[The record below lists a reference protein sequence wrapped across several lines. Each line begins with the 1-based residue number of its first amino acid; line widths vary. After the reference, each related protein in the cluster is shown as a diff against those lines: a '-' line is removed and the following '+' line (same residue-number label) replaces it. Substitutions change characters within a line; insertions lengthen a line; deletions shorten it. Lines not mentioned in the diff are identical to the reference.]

1 LPKDKANSDEEA
13 ERTRTV
19 REHFSSE
26 FNAVLRQMNQFGG
39 PTKKRLPRE
48 PLYHHKYMVL
58 GFAVPRQVVP
68 EGVVETFGRP
78 FRRLLLLKG
87 D

>member
-1 LPKDKANSDEEA
+1 LYKKA
-13 ERTRTV
+13 ERTRSV
-19 REHFSSE
+19 REHFSVA
-26 FNAVLRQMNQFGG
+26 FNAVSRQSNPLRG
-39 PTKKRLPRE
+39 PIKKAAPKRSR
-48 PLYHHKYMVL
+48 LYHHKYMVL

-78 FRRLLLLKG
+78 FAGLLLLKG